1 VEKIIRVATRAM
13 IAKDQVSNI
22 WRINRRVDIYVTIR
36 RSWADQRMQ
45 RITQPLVSVE
55 DSNWHLQKMS
65 HKIFSFF
72 KSYIM
77 SIETFL

>member
-1 VEKIIRVATRAM
+1 VKKIIRVATRV
-13 IAKDQVSNI
+13 IIVKDQVSNT
-22 WRINRRVDIYVTIR
+22 WRISRRGDIYVTIR

-45 RITQPLVSVE
+45 RITQPLVVVE
-55 DSNWHLQKMS
+55 DSNRHLQKIS

-77 SIETFL
+77 SIEKFL